1 MVLGTL
7 NTPSTGSISNR
18 GKVLSP
24 EYWLDTDDIVFII
37 SSLTGRSDF
46 SQPMPYAK
54 VVPDILTT
62 YSGGK
67 RKAMEK
73 KDLWRIQI
81 LNTDGSGPGI
91 HWILGI
97 FFFDMKRPLVK
108 LVDPKGSSFYSKPV
122 VKAFSCIP
130 NCHVTLR
137 TTGVQSDSD
146 GFSCGYICCYWL
158 AKLLCLK
165 SSCLTDWNVPSTWN
179 ELLRVLLTIKHLHPS
194 SLNAFSIDVSTL
206 FTALVHRVPSVSVKS
221 VLQHCRD

>member
-1 MVLGTL
+1 
-7 NTPSTGSISNR
+7 
-18 GKVLSP
+18 
-24 EYWLDTDDIVFII
+24 
-37 SSLTGRSDF
+37 
-46 SQPMPYAK
+46 MPYLQ
-54 VVPDILTT
+54 VVSDILTI

-67 RKAMEK
+67 RKAMKK
-73 KDLWRIQI
+73 KDLCRIQI
-81 LNTDGSGPGI
+81 LNTDGSGSGI
-91 HWILGI
+91 HWILGF

-108 LVDPKGSSFYSKPV
+108 LMDPKGSSFYSKPV

-206 FTALVHRVPSVSVKS
+206 FTALVHRVPSVSVES
-221 VLQHCRD
+221 VLQHCRDYLQKLRDV